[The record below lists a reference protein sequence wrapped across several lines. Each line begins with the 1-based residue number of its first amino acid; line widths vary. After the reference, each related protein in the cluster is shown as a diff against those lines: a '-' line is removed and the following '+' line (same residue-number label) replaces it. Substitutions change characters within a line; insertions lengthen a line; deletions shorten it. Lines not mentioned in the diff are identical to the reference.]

1 VTSYDHESEWVEKE
15 VGLEFQEDPSG
26 EGQMAQEQDVV
37 Q

>member
-1 VTSYDHESEWVEKE
+1 MEKE

-26 EGQMAQEQDVV
+26 EGQMMQEQDVV

>member
-1 VTSYDHESEWVEKE
+1 VTSCDRESEWVEKE

-26 EGQMAQEQDVV
+26 EGQMMQEQDVV